1 MCDLKFDE
9 IFHTVTW
16 DFFWGGFVEFFWG
29 EEKTCSPPNLGDKN
43 QKLPSVV
50 MVISMGKILGQI
62 SQAWSSCSS
71 RRLGVTIYDDGSW
84 IHRDKSMGFF
94 AFLKIL
100 KNSMTF
106 VWVFK
111 DDATL
116 DVM

>member
-16 DFFWGGFVEFFWG
+16 DFFLGGFVEFFWG

-71 RRLGVTIYDDGSW
+71 RRLGVTIYDDGSGSTVTNRW
-84 IHRDKSMGFF
+84 GFLHF
-94 AFLKIL
+94 
-100 KNSMTF
+100 
-106 VWVFK
+106 
-111 DDATL
+111 
-116 DVM
+116 